1 MPLSPSDMNQI
12 RVVYVI
18 YKITSVTSNLKSFWS
33 SASNKVASTN
43 FLQKSF
49 LKEIDVILSGYM
61 IVFMVSILINAL
73 WQE

>member
-1 MPLSPSDMNQI
+1 MPLSPGDMNQI